1 LGVGVRGKVECLT
14 DQDSRLRF
22 QVLGFRDRDLKSRVY
37 DVWCML
43 YVVCCM
49 VEGSESMVQGSRY
62 RIMGKGFGV

>member
-1 LGVGVRGKVECLT
+1 M
-14 DQDSRLRF
+14 RF

-43 YVVCCM
+43 DVVCCM